1 MKRKNL
7 HIIFI
12 ILLSIFWFNANTQ
25 TRQELEEKRKKTLK
39 EIEYTNQLIQKT
51 KLEKK
56 ISLNQLLILNKKIKA
71 REELIASISK
81 DIAYLEERILL
92 LSKKLDSLEVD
103 LKRLKNSYNKMIL
116 FAYKTRSIYDKIV
129 FIISAEDFNKAYRR
143 LKYLQYY
150 SEYRQK
156 QIRKIISTK
165 NEIQSIINQLIEK
178 KKLKE
183 ELKNESERE
192 KLELSKDKEEQAKVL
207 NSLKVREKDL
217 YKKLNEQKQAD
228 KKLQESIKALIAEE
242 IRKAKEEAERRAR
255 EAKKE
260 KEKAKTSKPV
270 NKTPTEIKE
279 TKETEIL
286 LTPEEQLINNQFEAN
301 RGRLP
306 WPTERGIILSSYGEH
321 DHPVLKGVKIRND
334 GVYISTLP
342 NATVRSI
349 FDGEVSKVLS
359 IPGKNKVIIIKHG
372 NFFSVYA
379 NLKEV
384 FVSVGQKV
392 KVKQS
397 IGIASTDEEEGK
409 TFIELQIWQGN
420 VKLNPEFW
428 LSR

>member
-1 MKRKNL
+1 M
-7 HIIFI
+7 
-12 ILLSIFWFNANTQ
+12 
-25 TRQELEEKRKKTLK
+25 
-39 EIEYTNQLIQKT
+39 
-51 KLEKK
+51 
-56 ISLNQLLILNKKIKA
+56 
-71 REELIASISK
+71 
-81 DIAYLEERILL
+81 
-92 LSKKLDSLEVD
+92 
-103 LKRLKNSYNKMIL
+103 
-116 FAYKTRSIYDKIV
+116 
-129 FIISAEDFNKAYRR
+129 
-143 LKYLQYY
+143 
-150 SEYRQK
+150 
-156 QIRKIISTK
+156 
-165 NEIQSIINQLIEK
+165 
-178 KKLKE
+178 
-183 ELKNESERE
+183 
-192 KLELSKDKEEQAKVL
+192 SKDKEEQAKVL
-207 NSLKVREKDL
+207 NSLKLKEKEL
-217 YKKLNEQKQAD
+217 YKKLNEQKEAN

-242 IRKAKEEAERRAR
+242 IRKAKEEADRRAR

-260 KEKAKTSKPV
+260 KEKAKTSKPL
-270 NKTPTEIKE
+270 NKTTTEIKE

-306 WPTERGIILSSYGEH
+306 WPAERGIILSSYGEH

-372 NFFSVYA
+372 NFSVYA

-409 TFIELQIWQGN
+409 TFVELQIWQGN